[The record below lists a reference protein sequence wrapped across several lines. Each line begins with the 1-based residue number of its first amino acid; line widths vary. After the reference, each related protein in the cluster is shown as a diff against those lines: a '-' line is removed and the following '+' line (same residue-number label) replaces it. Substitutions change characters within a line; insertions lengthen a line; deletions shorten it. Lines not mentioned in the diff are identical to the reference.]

1 MSADCATPATCPQ
14 PSDCWCLSRP
24 LDFDLCH
31 FDDGAVL
38 HDDLGGSVIQFSPV
52 AGELLRLLMIHSSGV
67 DVPFLARSL
76 LGDELEEHDPAAVE
90 NLLQGLRSQGLV
102 ERRSL

>member
-1 MSADCATPATCPQ
+1 MPVDCASPTPCPQ
-14 PSDCWCLSRP
+14 PSDRWLLSRP

-38 HDDLGGSVIQFSPV
+38 HDDLGASVIQFSPV
-52 AGELLRLLMIHSSGV
+52 AGEVLRLLMIHSSGV

-76 LGDELEEHDPAAVE
+76 LGDELEEHDQAAVE
-90 NLLQGLRSQGLV
+90 KLLQGLRSQGLV